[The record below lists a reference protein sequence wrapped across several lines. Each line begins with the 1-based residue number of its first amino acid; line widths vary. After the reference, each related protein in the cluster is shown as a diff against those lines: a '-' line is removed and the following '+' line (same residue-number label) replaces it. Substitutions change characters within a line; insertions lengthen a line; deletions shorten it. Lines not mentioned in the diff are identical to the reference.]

1 MPPASYPS
9 RHPIDPYQRAVLQTS
24 VLIVDDEFGLAD
36 VTADLLTD
44 AGYDVAIAIN
54 GKLGL
59 ASLAARRVDLVIV
72 DIMMPVMD
80 GPEMI
85 RRMRADPALA
95 TIPTI
100 LMTALPEA
108 IPTGAAALHDAVL
121 VKPFSFAELTQT
133 MARLLRTK

>member
-1 MPPASYPS
+1 MTK
-9 RHPIDPYQRAVLQTS
+9 L

-36 VTADLLTD
+36 IAAGLLAD
-44 AGYDVAIAIN
+44 AGFDVAIAIN

-59 ASLAARRVDLVIV
+59 ASLAARRADLVIT
-72 DIMMPVMD
+72 DLMMPVMD

-85 RRMRADPALA
+85 RHIRADPALA

-108 IPTGAAALHDAVL
+108 IPTGDDALHDAVL
-121 VKPFSFAELTQT
+121 VKPFSLKELLATVR
-133 MARLLRTK
+133 RLLER

>member
-1 MPPASYPS
+1 MP
-9 RHPIDPYQRAVLQTS
+9 QS

-36 VTADLLTD
+36 LTADLLREL
-44 AGYDVAIAIN
+44 GYDVMLAIN

-59 ASLAARRVDLVIV
+59 DSLAARRADIVLTDL
-72 DIMMPVMD
+72 MMPVMD

-95 TIPTI
+95 AIPVI

-108 IPTGAAALHDAVL
+108 IPAGEPVQYDAVL
-121 VKPFSFAELTQT
+121 VKPFSVAEVVSTIQ
-133 MARLLRTK
+133 RLLPPQ